1 LIESDKFK
9 TWLNGAGLTLYCP
22 GIPGSGKTMLTSIV
36 IDHLT
41 KSARGNSIGSAYIYC
56 NYRRQLEQTPVNL
69 LASLL
74 RQLAQSRS
82 SISNEVKNL
91 YKRHISKNSR
101 PTLDEVSTGLHSE
114 IGRYTRVNILV
125 DALDECT
132 VEDGTR
138 RALLSK
144 LHVLQSIKTVSLM
157 VTSRSIPTIQR
168 YFQSALQLEIRASNE
183 DVQRYLEGQ
192 MDRLACCVTRKAA
205 LQDEIISKIIN
216 TVDGMYVSLA
226 EIKKHIR
233 LTFVSRFLLLRAA
246 NRYAYTLWK
255 HCLLPAIYLGN
266 ALILI
271 DIRKPFR
278 SSWSL
283 SS

>member
-1 LIESDKFK
+1 LIESDEFK
-9 TWLNGAGLTLYCP
+9 RWLNGAGLTLYCP

-41 KSARGNSIGSAYIYC
+41 KSVQGNRIGSAYIYC
-56 NYRRQLEQTPVNL
+56 GYQRQLEQTPVNL

-74 RQLAQSRS
+74 GQLVQSRS
-82 SISNEVKNL
+82 SISDEVKNL
-91 YKRHISKNSR
+91 YKCHIGRNSR
-101 PTLDEVSTGLHSE
+101 PTLDEVSTALHSE

-138 RALLSK
+138 HVLLSR
-144 LHVLQSIKTVSLM
+144 LRVLQSIKTVSLM
-157 VTSRSIPTIQR
+157 VTSRSIPTIQQQ
-168 YFQSALQLEIRASNE
+168 FQSVLQLEIRASDE

-192 MDRLACCVTRKAA
+192 MDRLASCVTRKAA

-226 EIKKHIR
+226 EIEKHIR
-233 LTFVSRFLLLRAA
+233 LISVLGFFWLDFIW
-246 NRYAYTLWK
+246 NR
-255 HCLLPAIYLGN
+255 
-266 ALILI
+266 
-271 DIRKPFR
+271 
-278 SSWSL
+278 
-283 SS
+283 